1 MIFYNK
7 MEKPGLQLVDPP
19 ANWDN
24 LKEYEA
30 SGWKYRCEG
39 NVFYLIIPNKPK
51 ILKILTEG

>member
-1 MIFYNK
+1 